1 MDVHITLEGSDDKV
15 DLKSILIFLTC
26 FLSLSFFYSCGDT
39 EDADVPD
46 LITETEEY
54 TFTDTPDETWIRVSD
69 DYIAELMELEL
80 PPNFESIEDP
90 KLRKKYHH
98 MLILKKFGDIPQ
110 VRTVIEYELNQ
121 PNPHPNPYTVRLIPG
136 DKESIAHLE
145 REIIYLEAM
154 LFLWPSERMQKVLE
168 HTKKLKQSFS
178 DDMDK
183 LMKEDTEL
191 FVQIERGHLIESF
204 GDIPEVDTYT
214 KILLKLLLQ
223 EPITDEERGAYLK
236 AMNHLFTHQ

>member
-1 MDVHITLEGSDDKV
+1 M
-15 DLKSILIFLTC
+15 KSILIFLTC

-39 EDADVPD
+39 EDADVLDP
-46 LITETEEY
+46 ITETDGY
-54 TFTDTPDETWIRVSD
+54 TFTDTLDETWIRVSD

-90 KLRKKYHH
+90 EVRKKYHH
-98 MLILKKFGDIPQ
+98 MLILKQFGDVPQ
-110 VRTVIEYELNQ
+110 VRTVIEYELNL

-145 REIIYLEAM
+145 RRIIYLEA
-154 LFLWPSERMQKVLE
+154 LIFLWPLEGTQKALE
-168 HTKKLKQSFS
+168 HTKKLKQRFS
-178 DDMDK
+178 VDTDK
-183 LMKEDTEL
+183 LMKEDPEL
-191 FVQIERGHLIESF
+191 YVQIQRDHLIETF
-204 GDIPEVDTYT
+204 GDIPEVRTYT

-236 AMNHLFTHQ
+236 AMNHIFNQQ

>member
-1 MDVHITLEGSDDKV
+1 M
-15 DLKSILIFLTC
+15 KSILIFLTC

-54 TFTDTPDETWIRVSD
+54 TFTDTQDETWIRVSD

-80 PPNFESIEDP
+80 PLNFESIKDP
-90 KLRKKYHH
+90 ELRKKYKH
-98 MLILKKFGDIPQ
+98 MLILKQFGDIPQ
-110 VRTVIEYELNQ
+110 VRTVIEYELNL

-154 LFLWPSERMQKVLE
+154 VFLWPLAEGTQKALE
-168 HTKKLKQSFS
+168 HTKKLKLHFS
-178 DDMDK
+178 VDMDK
-183 LMKEDTEL
+183 LMKEDPEL
-191 FVQIERGHLIESF
+191 FVQIQRDHLIESF
-204 GDIPEVDTYT
+204 GDIPEVHTYT
-214 KILLKLLLQ
+214 KILLKILLE

-236 AMNHLFTHQ
+236 AMNHIFTQQ